1 MCLGIPGQ
9 VVELRDRE
17 AGLALVDL
25 SGVRREVNVSL
36 VDGPGSPVVVGDWV
50 LVHVGFALARVDE
63 EQARETLALLHEAA
77 ELQQELDEIRR
88 GTVA

>member
-9 VVELRDRE
+9 IVEVPDRQ
-17 AGLALVDL
+17 AGLATVDI
-25 SGVRREVNVSL
+25 SGVRRSVSIAL
-36 VDGPGSPVVVGDWV
+36 VDEPAEPVEPGDWV
-50 LVHVGFALARVDE
+50 LVHVGFALARIDE
-63 EQARETLALLHEAA
+63 EQAQETLDLLHRGA